1 MDREISNLYMPL
13 STSGLS
19 RHTFDVKSRVRIP
32 LGVLFGVIL
41 PANKL
46 ARQ

>member
-19 RHTFDVKSRVRIP
+19 RHTFDVKSGT
-32 LGVLFGVIL
+32 L
-41 PANKL
+41 
-46 ARQ
+46 